1 MSIIELE
8 NFFKESLYPVFGEQF
23 RIIHESD
30 DFVHIILDGEKEDFF
45 FTIYGTGHIRLYWC
59 NECFIFDDQRNNLVS
74 SDTFGEI
81 VYEDKIDAE
90 ELPQIIVDLILQLKD
105 SFFMSK
111 KEKITGKI
119 PSGYD
124 DVKDYIIQA
133 KTNDSQKSIYRLAN
147 ILIEYK
153 CC

>member
-1 MSIIELE
+1 M
-8 NFFKESLYPVFGEQF
+8 
-23 RIIHESD
+23 
-30 DFVHIILDGEKEDFF
+30 
-45 FTIYGTGHIRLYWC
+45 
-59 NECFIFDDQRNNLVS
+59 VS
-74 SDTFGEI
+74 SDTFDEI